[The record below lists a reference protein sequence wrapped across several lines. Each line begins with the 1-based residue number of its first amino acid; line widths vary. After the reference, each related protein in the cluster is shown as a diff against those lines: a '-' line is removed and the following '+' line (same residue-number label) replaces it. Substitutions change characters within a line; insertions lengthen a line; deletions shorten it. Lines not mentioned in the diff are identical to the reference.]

1 MLCIDSYDMTGNG
14 GKNLILGRQDG
25 NIEIY
30 YINLR
35 DEMDATS
42 LIFVEVQLPQTRSN
56 TNNSVILVYY
66 RTAMKV

>member
-1 MLCIDSYDMTGNG
+1 MTGNG

-25 NIEIY
+25 SIEIY

-42 LIFVEVQLPQTRSN
+42 LIFVEVQLYS
-56 TNNSVILVYY
+56 
-66 RTAMKV
+66 K